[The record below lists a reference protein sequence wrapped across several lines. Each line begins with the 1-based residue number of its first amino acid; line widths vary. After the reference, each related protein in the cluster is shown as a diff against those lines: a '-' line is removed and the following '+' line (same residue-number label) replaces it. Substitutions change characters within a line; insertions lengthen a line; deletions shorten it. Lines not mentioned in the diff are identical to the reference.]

1 LEKSVAHYHKV
12 FIAFAIED
20 KSNRD
25 HLVWQA
31 QNNRTSFTFTDM
43 SVQEPFSE
51 KWKTQCRERIKGCD
65 GVIALLSSNTRFAE
79 GAKWE
84 MKCAAEERIPI
95 IGVHIYKDAK
105 SVIPSEL
112 AGKKVIEW
120 TWDGISEFL
129 RSL

>member
-1 LEKSVAHYHKV
+1 MARHHRI

-20 KSNRD
+20 KSKRD

-31 QNNRTSFTFTDM
+31 QQNRTSFAFTDM
-43 SVQEPFSE
+43 SVKEPFSE
-51 KWKTQCRERIKGCD
+51 KWKTQCRDRIKGCD
-65 GVIALLSSNTRFAE
+65 GVIALLSSNTGSAD
-79 GAKWE
+79 GARWE

-95 IGVHIYKDAK
+95 IGVHINKDAK
-105 SVIPSEL
+105 SAVPAEL